1 MKANRFNWQL
11 LAALILMPVAFLSF
25 PLFFVKWPITR
36 DVPWASALLFA
47 IGGLFLFNGVR
58 RAFAPGRFRPL
69 KIIVSLAVTALSAA
83 CLYSF
88 VAMVFISAR
97 QLPAS
102 AGAPQV
108 GQRAPDFSLPD
119 EAGTTTA
126 LSSLLKTPI
135 GHTPPKGLLLIF
147 YMYSGCRA
155 CNSEFRDVQKSLP
168 ALLEAGIRP
177 VAISIDPPEES
188 RRLSQEAGYTFTF
201 LSDPG
206 LSVSRRY
213 DVVMSDMG
221 ARPAEFLIDPTGV
234 VRWRNLT
241 KSYYVRT
248 RPAAVLEFAKTLR

>member
-1 MKANRFNWQL
+1 MPRFNWQL
-11 LAALILMPVAFLSF
+11 LAALILTPVAFLSF

-58 RAFAPGRFRPL
+58 RAFAPGRFRAL
-69 KIIVSLAVTALSAA
+69 KVVVSLAVTGLSVV

-88 VAMVFISAR
+88 VTMVFISAR
-97 QLPAS
+97 RLPVS
-102 AGAPQV
+102 SGAPQV
-108 GQRAPDFSLPD
+108 GQQAPDFSLLD
-119 EAGTTTA
+119 EAGKPTT

-135 GHTPPKGLLLIF
+135 GQTPPKGVLLIF

-155 CNSEFRDVQKSLP
+155 CNSEFRDMQKSLP
-168 ALLEAGIRP
+168 ALLDAGIRP
-177 VAISIDPPEES
+177 VGISIDPPEES

-201 LSDPG
+201 LSDPA
-206 LSVSRRY
+206 LNVSRRY

-221 ARPAEFLIDPTGV
+221 ARPAEFLIDPAGI

-241 KSYYVRT
+241 MSYYVRT
-248 RPAAVLEFAKTLR
+248 RPAAVLEFAKTLH